1 MTMIINILVILF
13 IVFLMVG
20 GFGLIIP
27 LIGGTVALIVLNNA
41 TLDMIMIIQQ
51 YVAGVSTFALLAI
64 PMFIFAA
71 EIMSFGNTANSLVEV
86 VKAYCGHI
94 FGGLAITV
102 AGACTA
108 FGAISGSANA
118 TVVAIGKPMRQRML
132 DSGYDLKNTD
142 ALICSSAII
151 ASLIPPSI
159 NMVMYCVLS
168 NTSVGELFIAGVI
181 PGASIFTIFS
191 IFNYFHAKNNQIP
204 RTKRLSWKERLHV
217 TKKGALA
224 LGFPIL
230 IVGGIYS
237 GLFTATEAA
246 AASVVYAMICE
257 MLIFKTV
264 KIRDLRKLA
273 LSTAVMTGS
282 IFILIAVGQ
291 GFSWVIA
298 YLQIPQAIVSSM
310 LGTDPSSIRILLV
323 VSLAF
328 FIGCMFVD
336 QIVAMLIL
344 LPIFMPPALAAG
356 IDPVYLGV
364 VISVQAAIGCVTPPF
379 GSNIFVACAAFNQ
392 PYAKVIK
399 GLPPYLIILITY
411 SLLILFVPELVTV
424 YKIFF

>member
-1 MTMIINILVILF
+1 MMVINSLA
-13 IVFLMVG
+13 IVFIFFLMIG
-20 GFGLIIP
+20 GFGLIMP
-27 LIGGTVALIVLNNA
+27 LIGGTLALIVINNVA
-41 TLDMIMIIQQ
+41 LDITIIIQQ
-51 YVAGVSTFALLAI
+51 YLAGVSTFALLAV

-71 EIMSFGNTANSLVEV
+71 EIMSFGNTANSLVAV

-94 FGGLAITV
+94 SGGLAITV

-118 TVVAIGKPMRQRML
+118 TVVAVGKPMRQRML
-132 DSGYDLKNTD
+132 DSGYDVNNTD

-151 ASLIPPSI
+151 AALIPPSI

-181 PGASIFTIFS
+181 PGITIFILFA
-191 IFNYFHAKNNQIP
+191 IFNYFYAKKKEIP
-204 RTKRLSWKERLHV
+204 RTKRLMWKERLHV
-217 TKKGALA
+217 TRKGFLA

-237 GLFTATEAA
+237 GLFTPTEAA

-257 MLIFKTV
+257 MLIFRTV
-264 KIRDLRKLA
+264 NFRDLAKLA
-273 LSTAVMTGS
+273 LSTAVMSGS

-298 YLQIPQAIVSSM
+298 YLQIPQAIVTSM
-310 LGTDPSSIRILLV
+310 LGSDPSTVRILLV

-328 FIGCMFVD
+328 FVGCMFVD

-364 VISVQAAIGCVTPPF
+364 VVSVQAAIGCVTPPF
-379 GSNIFVACAAFNQ
+379 GSNIFVACAAFNR
-392 PYAKVIK
+392 PYAKIVK
-399 GLPPYLIILITY
+399 GLPPYLIILIAY
-411 SLLILFVPELVTV
+411 SLLILFIPETVTI

>member
-1 MTMIINILVILF
+1 MIINILVILF
-13 IVFLMVG
+13 IVFLMIG
-20 GFGLIIP
+20 GFGLIMP
-27 LIGGTVALIVLNNA
+27 LIGGTLALVILNNA
-41 TLDMIMIIQQ
+41 SLDISMIIQQ
-51 YVAGVSTFALLAI
+51 YSAGVSTFALLAI

-94 FGGLAITV
+94 FGGLAVTV

-118 TVVAIGKPMRQRML
+118 TVVAIGKPMRTRML
-132 DSGYDLKNTD
+132 NSGYDEKNTD

-168 NTSVGELFIAGVI
+168 NTSVGELFVAGVL
-181 PGASIFTIFS
+181 PGITIFLLFA
-191 IFNYFHAKNNQIP
+191 IYNYFYAKWNNIP
-204 RTKRLSWKERLHV
+204 RTKRLTWEERLHV
-217 TKKGALA
+217 TKRGALA

-230 IVGGIYS
+230 IIGGIYS

-246 AASVVYAMICE
+246 AASVVYALICE
-257 MLIFKTV
+257 MLIFRTV
-264 KIRDLRKLA
+264 KIRDLGKLA

-298 YLQIPQAIVSSM
+298 YLQIPQAIVTTM
-310 LGTDPSSIRILLV
+310 LGTAPSTIRILLV
-323 VSLAF
+323 VSFAF

-344 LPIFMPPALAAG
+344 LPIFMPVALDAG

-364 VISVQAAIGCVTPPF
+364 VVSVQSAIGCVTPPF
-379 GSNIFVACAAFNQ
+379 GSNIFVACAAFDR
-392 PYAKVIK
+392 PYVQIVK
-399 GLPPYLIILITY
+399 GLPPYLLILIGY
-411 SLLILFVPELVTV
+411 SLLILFVPRLVTV
-424 YKIFF
+424 YELFF